1 MKRFGNLIPLICTRE
16 NIDNSINTVL
26 RGKDRKKTRAAQ
38 YILNNREKVIQETID
53 SISNGTFRLG
63 KYISLTIREGI
74 KDRDIQIISY
84 RDRIVVNSIMTI
96 LDDLLVKRMIY
107 TTASSIKK
115 RGTIYLKNVMQRDI
129 RCNPD
134 STLYFYKID
143 INKYYHNIDH
153 NLMKL
158 CLREYIKD
166 STLLHI
172 LDNFVDMLD
181 EGLSIG
187 LRASQVFGNLF
198 LGWLLDIPLKCKY
211 RIKFYYRYCDDIVI
225 LGPNKEYLWKVHLL
239 VVELLKDSKLTI
251 KSNYRV
257 APLSE
262 GLDFLGYVIYNG
274 IYSKVRKRI
283 KKNAQRKISHVYSKG
298 RRQEIVASIKGYCLH
313 CNGHNLFNTII
324 K

>member
-96 LDDLLVKRMIY
+96 LDDLLVKRIIY

-158 CLREYIKD
+158 CLRKYIKD

-198 LGWLLDIPLKCKY
+198 LGWLLDMPLKCKY

-225 LGPNKEYLWKVHLL
+225 LGPSKEYLWEVHLL

>member
-63 KYISLTIREGI
+63 KYVSLTIREGI

-115 RGTIYLKNVMQRDI
+115 RGTIYLKNVIQRDI

-158 CLREYIKD
+158 CLRKYIKD

-198 LGWLLDIPLKCKY
+198 LGWLLDMPLKCKY

-225 LGPNKEYLWKVHLL
+225 LGPSKEYLWEVHLL

>member
-53 SISNGTFRLG
+53 SISNSTFRLG

-158 CLREYIKD
+158 CLRKYIKD

-283 KKNAQRKISHVYSKG
+283 KKNTQRKISHVYSKG

>member
-63 KYISLTIREGI
+63 KYVSLTIREGI

-115 RGTIYLKNVMQRDI
+115 RGTIYLKNVIQRDI

-158 CLREYIKD
+158 CLRKYIKD

-187 LRASQVFGNLF
+187 LRTSQVFGNLF
-198 LGWLLDIPLKCKY
+198 LGWLLDMPLKCKY

-225 LGPNKEYLWKVHLL
+225 LGPSKEYLWEVHLL

-257 APLSE
+257 APLLE